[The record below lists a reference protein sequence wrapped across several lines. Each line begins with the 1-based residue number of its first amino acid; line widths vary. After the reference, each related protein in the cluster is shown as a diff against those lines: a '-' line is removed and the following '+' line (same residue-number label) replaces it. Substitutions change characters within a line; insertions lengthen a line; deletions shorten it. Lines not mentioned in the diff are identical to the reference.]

1 MAGREAYMNPIAGGD
16 PLSPR
21 PQPPATRK
29 WSDAM
34 TYKLSP
40 NLFVEHGAA
49 VLARRAHTSAREF
62 KLLEQLA
69 CNHQTQ
75 PLDRA
80 A

>member
-1 MAGREAYMNPIAGGD
+1 
-16 PLSPR
+16 
-21 PQPPATRK
+21 
-29 WSDAM
+29 M

-40 NLFVEHGAA
+40 NLFVEHGPT
-49 VLARRAHTSAREF
+49 VLARRSRTSAREF

-69 CNHQTQ
+69 CNHEAR